1 MQAKMNEQDILKSVI
16 ETESWEDVIYNIV
29 SLEGLDPWDI
39 DIVKLADS
47 FLKYIEDIKTL
58 DFRIPAKIVFVAAI
72 LLKLKTDTL
81 FPKEKEEK
89 VEIPQIDE
97 DEFKEIKARLDQ
109 IKLSPPIERMPTRT
123 VTLEELVDALR
134 KAMRVK
140 ERKEYRKHALG
151 KKVANNINLNEEDIE
166 VRINSLLRE
175 IDDLIKIMKKDKIE
189 FSKIVEKWTRD
200 EIIKHFLP
208 LLYLANRGEII
219 AEQEDFFKEI
229 FISKKLN
236 FQ

>member
-1 MQAKMNEQDILKSVI
+1 MQTKMNEQDLLKSVI
-16 ETESWEDVIYNIV
+16 ETEAWEDVIYNIV

-47 FLKYIEDIKTL
+47 FLEYIKNIKSL

-89 VEIPQIDE
+89 PYIPEITE
-97 DEFKEIKARLDQ
+97 DEFKEIKERLDQ

-123 VTLEELVDALR
+123 VTLDELVDALR

-140 ERKEYRKHALG
+140 ERKEYRRHALG
-151 KKVANNINLNEEDIE
+151 RKVVNNIDFSEEDIE
-166 VRINSLLRE
+166 IRINKLLGE
-175 IDDLIKIMKKDKIE
+175 IDSLIKMMKKDKIE
-189 FSKIVEKWTRD
+189 FSKIVEKWNRE

-208 LLYLANRGEII
+208 LLYLANRGEVVT
-219 AEQEDFFKEI
+219 EQEDFFKEI
-229 FISKKLN
+229 LISRKRE
-236 FQ
+236 